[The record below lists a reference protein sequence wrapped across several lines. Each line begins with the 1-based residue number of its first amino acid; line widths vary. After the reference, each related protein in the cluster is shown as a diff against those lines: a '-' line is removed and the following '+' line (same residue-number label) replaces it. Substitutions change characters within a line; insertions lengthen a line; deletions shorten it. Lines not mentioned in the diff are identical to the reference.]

1 MKCTCETIT
10 CHTFSTGGS
19 ENSSSAHTR
28 LGHGKTCAK
37 VILFGEHSV
46 VYGYPAVALP
56 LRNLCINAT
65 VTDSCPFKNS
75 LENSAFDSSNEVS
88 LDNQNANTNNADNQ
102 NADSQNIDDSV
113 VLCALDFTGL
123 LRDVPKRLASIR
135 TAIHAALDFTGWDG
149 KPLYVL
155 TESDFPPERGL
166 GSSAAA
172 AGAVIRAILDYYG
185 VEADKSKLFSLTQ
198 QAELVAHGRSS
209 GLDAVATSSL
219 APVKYGDGSFSYMNI
234 DMRAWIVL
242 ADSGCKGM
250 TRVTVEALRKK
261 REENPDFVNALL
273 KELGDIALSAEDDLA
288 QGRSK
293 DMGARMLRA
302 HKILAELGISTPLL
316 DDLVNAAY
324 NNGALGAKLTGGG
337 GGGCVIALADS
348 EDCARKV
355 SEAFKSAGAKQTW
368 IVDID
373 AGANERNNKI
383 CNRICGEGSGED
395 DSERY
400 SEGDSEG
407 YGESV
412 NKSDSEYDSES
423 E

>member
-75 LENSAFDSSNEVS
+75 LENSAFDFSNEVS
-88 LDNQNANTNNADNQ
+88 LDNQNANSNNADNQ

-135 TAIHAALDFTGWDG
+135 TAIHAALDFVGWDG

-373 AGANERNNKI
+373 ADANERDNKI
-383 CNRICGEGSGED
+383 CNRICGESD
-395 DSERY
+395 R
-400 SEGDSEG
+400 
-407 YGESV
+407 ESV

>member
-1 MKCTCETIT
+1 
-10 CHTFSTGGS
+10 
-19 ENSSSAHTR
+19 
-28 LGHGKTCAK
+28 
-37 VILFGEHSV
+37 
-46 VYGYPAVALP
+46 
-56 LRNLCINAT
+56 
-65 VTDSCPFKNS
+65 
-75 LENSAFDSSNEVS
+75 
-88 LDNQNANTNNADNQ
+88 
-102 NADSQNIDDSV
+102 
-113 VLCALDFTGL
+113 
-123 LRDVPKRLASIR
+123 
-135 TAIHAALDFTGWDG
+135 
-149 KPLYVL
+149 
-155 TESDFPPERGL
+155 
-166 GSSAAA
+166 
-172 AGAVIRAILDYYG
+172 
-185 VEADKSKLFSLTQ
+185 
-198 QAELVAHGRSS
+198 
-209 GLDAVATSSL
+209 
-219 APVKYGDGSFSYMNI
+219 MNI

-373 AGANERNNKI
+373 ADANERDNKI
-383 CNRICGEGSGED
+383 CNRICGEGSGECCGED
-395 DSERY
+395 Y
-400 SEGDSEG
+400 S
-407 YGESV
+407 ESV